1 LAIAEVKLAH
11 REIIKSANSPL
22 DKGIQKARG
31 TTVES
36 YLGHAEAWVDMGK
49 APNTDEA
56 RRANAAFIND
66 ELNFI
71 DMERSTILFGK
82 EHTIIDKR

>member
-1 LAIAEVKLAH
+1 M
-11 REIIKSANSPL
+11 
-22 DKGIQKARG
+22 
-31 TTVES
+31 VES

-49 APNTDEA
+49 TPNTDEA
-56 RRANAAFIND
+56 RCANAAFIED
-66 ELNFI
+66 EHKFI